1 MKNAKS
7 QTKNR
12 CHFSSR
18 PPGKDTGSD
27 DLFLSQPTLV
37 VSGLL
42 DDFLLLLGSLS
53 LDLLKAVEGFGEVIL
68 EGVELE
74 PPLTLFRGGTSPLRP
89 HSYVQVLQ
97 VLGRVLE

>member
-1 MKNAKS
+1 M
-7 QTKNR
+7 
-12 CHFSSR
+12 R
-18 PPGKDTGSD
+18 PSGKDHGTD
-27 DLFLSQPTLV
+27 DLFSSQPTLV

-53 LDLLKAVEGFGEVIL
+53 LDLLEAVEGFGEVIL

-74 PPLTLFRGGTSPLRP
+74 PPLTLLRGGTSPLRP

-97 VLGRVLE
+97 VLG